1 MAFYGHF
8 ILDMDRSPGFGPTVS
23 EIQDLSCALFRLGF
37 PSAPRLK
44 RLTSPDSAARRTVL
58 QKVRGY
64 TWLSHCASPVCRHRI
79 SGSLSLPSRG
89 PFHLSFTVLSS
100 IGHQVV
106 FSLTGWSPLVPTRFH
121 VPRGTLDSARSLS
134 PFAYGAFTL
143 FGRLFQNRSARIDRN
158 LLRSIPRGACTAVWA
173 PPLSLAATHGITVVF
188 SSSAYLDVSVQR
200 VPPA

>member
-1 MAFYGHF
+1 MSRG
-8 ILDMDRSPGFGPTVS
+8 
-23 EIQDLSCALFRLGF
+23 ALQIGRF
-37 PSAPRLK
+37 
-44 RLTSPDSAARRTVL
+44 SPDFQVSYLLRICLISASGTR
-58 QKVRGY
+58 QM
-64 TWLSHCASPVCRHRI
+64 LSRYDPEQCHSASLVCRHGI

-89 PFHLSFTVLSS
+89 PFHLSFTVLCS

-106 FSLTGWSPLVPTRFH
+106 FSLSGWSPFLPTRFH
-121 VPRGTLDSARSLS
+121 VPRGTPDTARPSS

-143 FGRLFQNRSARIDRN
+143 FGRLFQNRSARFQGD

-200 VPPA
+200 VSPCMVMYSPCSD